1 MKRCVL
7 KLEHLKLKLSMK
19 KFVLLFLG
27 VPPMK
32 SQGILINNF
41 SLGEDNVIYKWNVN
55 TNENTKWMDLDSYAG
70 DHDWIPLVKGVSD
83 LCAIGFADGSFKLY
97 NKNGKLE
104 KSVND
109 AHKKSVIAVK
119 WSYDGSALATSSQ
132 DGGLKIWSK
141 NGSLRTNLIQ
151 IDRPIYSLA
160 WSP

>member
-1 MKRCVL
+1 
-7 KLEHLKLKLSMK
+7 MK